1 METFAIISD
10 YHQNGND
17 NKDFH
22 IILEN
27 LTKEQV
33 ISLKNTIPLFKE
45 KLYTSHL
52 VGIKLEIEGFD
63 QAIYGYKFDE
73 IMRHGKVIPMCSL
86 ENFK

>member
-1 METFAIISD
+1 MNTFAIISD

-33 ISLKNTIPLFKE
+33 VSLKNAIPLFKE
-45 KLYTSHL
+45 KRKTSHL
-52 VGIKLEIEGFD
+52 VGIKLEIEGLD
-63 QAIYGYKFDE
+63 QAIYGYMFDE
-73 IMRHGKVIPMCSL
+73 IIRYGKVVSMCSL